1 MKEHHSTYNIRNA
14 ALGVQAEI
22 DRLKMQAI
30 MGWKKEFRN
39 LKWYGIQNG
48 MRILELGSGP
58 GFFTE
63 KLVNS
68 LPDSLVTGLEI
79 DGVLLEKAKNLLDY
93 VPSSRLMWVQSSIYQ
108 TGLPDDSYDFAIAR
122 LLFLHLH
129 NPMQAIQE
137 IYRVLKP
144 GGKLV
149 IIDID
154 DGVFGTVYP
163 DMELLPFVIRKLA
176 NYQAAAGGNRY
187 IGRSLPRLLTQA
199 GYTDVDMDAV
209 IQHSD
214 LHGIEGF
221 KRQFDSNRFKGLYKK
236 GVINEEEYEQIKQA
250 SENISHSPEAHAMM
264 TFFMACGKK
273 PEQMVN
279 CPESQQQFGQN

>member
-14 ALGVQAEI
+14 TLGFQAEVE
-22 DRLKMQAI
+22 RLKMQAT
-30 MGWKKEFRN
+30 MGWDKEFRN
-39 LKWYGIQNG
+39 LKWFGLQNG
-48 MRILELGSGP
+48 MSVLELGSGP
-58 GFFTE
+58 GFVTE
-63 KLVNS
+63 HLVNS
-68 LPDSLVTGLEI
+68 LPDSHITALEI
-79 DGVLLEKAKNLLDY
+79 DGTLLEKAKNLLDY
-93 VPSSRLMWVQSSIYQ
+93 VPSSRLKWVESSVYQ
-108 TGLPDDSYDFAIAR
+108 TGLPDHSYDFAIAR

-129 NPMQAIQE
+129 NPMEALLE

-163 DMELLPFVIRKLA
+163 NMELLPFIIKKVA
-176 NYQAAAGGNRY
+176 NHQAAAGGNRY

-199 GYTDVDMDAV
+199 GYTDVDMDVV

-221 KRQFDSNRFKGLYKK
+221 KRQFDINRFVGLYKI
-236 GVINEEEYEQIKQA
+236 GVINDEEYDQIKQA
-250 SENISHSPEAHAMM
+250 SENINNSPEAHAMM

-273 PEQMVN
+273 PKHLVN
-279 CPESQQQFGQN
+279 CLD